1 MRNIFCLI
9 TLSCT
14 GLAFN
19 CDGSKVGL
27 VFSAGAAL
35 RVVQGPFP
43 GEQVG
48 GVSAPEAR
56 LDVEHG
62 HVSPA
67 GGVAVGAGGGAV
79 RAGLALDQ
87 LEEGVH
93 VRAQPG
99 NQAGPH
105 RRHRLLVA
113 GLQGLQ
119 QGAVVSGDGK

>member
-1 MRNIFCLI
+1 MRVVAVIVNGSQVCLV
-9 TLSCT
+9 LS
-14 GLAFN
+14 
-19 CDGSKVGL
+19 V
-27 VFSAGAAL
+27 GAAL
-35 RVVQGPFP
+35 GVVQGPLP

-62 HVSPA
+62 HVPPA

-79 RAGLALDQ
+79 RAGLALHQ
-87 LEEGVH
+87 LQEGLH

-119 QGAVVSGDGK
+119 QGAVVSGNRK